1 MIEERREFPRQD
13 LFKFG
18 FAVVQ
23 ESSTTYTCMT
33 LNITERGAKIEVEDS
48 TKLPD
53 HFLLAAREDET
64 PRPCRVLWRI
74 GPKMGVVFTD

>member
-1 MIEERREFPRQD
+1 MIEDRREFPRSD
-13 LFKFG
+13 IFKFG

-23 ESSTTYTCMT
+23 EASATYTCMT
-33 LNITERGAKIEVEDS
+33 LNVTDRGAKIEVEDS
-48 TKLPD
+48 SKLPD
-53 HFLLAAREDET
+53 HFLLAPTEDKD